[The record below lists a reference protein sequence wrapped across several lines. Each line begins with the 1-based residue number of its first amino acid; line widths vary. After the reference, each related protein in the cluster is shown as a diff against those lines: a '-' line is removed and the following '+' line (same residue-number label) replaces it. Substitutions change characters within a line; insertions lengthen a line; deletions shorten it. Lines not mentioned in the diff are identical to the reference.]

1 MGAIDSK
8 FDLVV
13 SFDTTGSMY
22 PVISQVRREVEQFIK
37 TMFSEFSD
45 LRLGIIAHGD
55 YCDAGNPYTI
65 LALDLTR
72 DEERLCDFVRTVDRT
87 YGGDADECYELVLK
101 TARTDFSWRD
111 DSNKIFIMI
120 GDAAPHSV
128 TYRDNKEK
136 LDWLEQTELLNKEG
150 VKVFAVHALSY
161 YRTSSKMFYKT
172 VAEKTF
178 GTYLTLD
185 QFSEVVDLIKATV
198 YQQSGEEKLNEFV
211 TIIKDSGKMTHSMDR
226 NIRRLKGESVSD
238 EEDSYGYGYESHRKH
253 RTKSSGT
260 EAGAIKEMAELE
272 PVRPGRFQVMS
283 VEEDCDIRKFVTDN
297 GIEFCKG
304 RGFYELTK
312 VETVQQYKEVIMQ
325 DRETGEMFIGT
336 QVREKLGLQPQT
348 EKGGVNE
355 KLYAKDAKEFRI
367 FVQSTSVNR
376 KLIGG
381 TTFLYEVNDFED
393 TGTEIKVES
402 TDVKV
407 EKPVEEVKTEKKA
420 EKKTSTK
427 KKAKKSVKK
436 VASKIVDKTEETP
449 VEHKEV
455 VATDE
460 TTKET
465 VTTKDD
471 SADKKAVLQQF
482 VDELAATEA
491 KLAEIKSKK
500 SEEKAKEATK
510 AVDKPKKARVKK
522 SEPKFT
528 EFTGTGLAVPVADKE
543 KKKTVV
549 KETKTEKKLKN
560 ISDAQMSQLGSVVKS
575 VNEAAEKFNKSNNK
589 KNTASL
595 ESRLKNTIKIAQ
607 KMLDS
612 IQ

>member
-1 MGAIDSK
+1 MGATDSK

-22 PVISQVRREVEQFIK
+22 PVISQVRKEVEKFIK

-55 YCDAGNPYTI
+55 YCDKDNPYTI
-65 LALDLTR
+65 MALDLTR
-72 DEERLCDFVRTVDRT
+72 DEEKLCEFVRTVDKT

-111 DSNKIFIMI
+111 DSNKVLIMI

-128 TYRDNKEK
+128 SYRHNKEK
-136 LDWLEQTELLNKEG
+136 LDWLEQSELLNKAG

-172 VAEKTF
+172 VADKTF

-211 TIIKDSGKMTHSMDR
+211 TIIRDSGKMTHSMDR

-238 EEDSYGYGYESHRKH
+238 EEDSYEYGYESHRKH
-253 RTKSSGT
+253 KSKSSGT

-283 VEEDCDIRKFVTDN
+283 VEENCDIRKFVTDN
-297 GIEFCKG
+297 GIEFHKG

-312 VETVQQYKEVIMQ
+312 AETVQQYKEIIMQ

-336 QVREKLGLQPQT
+336 QVREKLDLQPQT

-393 TGTEIKVES
+393 TGTEIKIDS

-407 EKPVEEVKTEKKA
+407 EKPVEEVKAETKTEKKA
-420 EKKTSTK
+420 STK

-436 VASKIVDKTEETP
+436 ATSKTTEKAPTKKKT
-449 VEHKEV
+449 
-455 VATDE
+455 ATAEKKVTKTKSDE
-460 TTKET
+460 SAKKSALQKL
-465 VTTKDD
+465 VT
-471 SADKKAVLQQF
+471 
-482 VDELAATEA
+482 ELAATEL
-491 KLAEIKSKK
+491 KLAEDESKK
-500 SEEKAKEATK
+500 TT
-510 AVDKPKKARVKK
+510 DKTKK
-522 SEPKFT
+522 SAKTSEPEFT
-528 EFTGTGLAVPVADKE
+528 EFTGTGLTAPVADKA
-543 KKKTVV
+543 KKKTTV
-549 KETKTEKKLKN
+549 KAVKPEKKLKN
-560 ISDAQMSQLGSVVKS
+560 ISEVQLSRLNSAVISVS
-575 VNEAAEKFNKSNNK
+575 EAAEKFNKSNNK

-595 ESRLKNTIKIAQ
+595 ESRLNNTIKLAQ
-607 KMLDS
+607 KILDS
-612 IQ
+612 IK